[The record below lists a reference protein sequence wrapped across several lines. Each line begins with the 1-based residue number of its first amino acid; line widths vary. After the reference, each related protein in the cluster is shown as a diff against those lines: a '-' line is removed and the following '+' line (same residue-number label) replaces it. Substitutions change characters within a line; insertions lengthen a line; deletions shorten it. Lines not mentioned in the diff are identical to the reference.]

1 MLLRVRLAGIV
12 TQSDLPVYTGKHAHG
27 VMGKTI
33 NISMAKLFSQGLLM
47 FSLMTGLSAAVA
59 GEESGPIAMLRA
71 MTEQLMEI
79 ADHRPEILDDPLE
92 LRIIANEVVLPHV
105 DFTMLSRWVLGK
117 HWRSATVAQQEA
129 FITEFR
135 ELLLGIYLRSV
146 SAYKDN
152 TIQFLPVREGIQGN
166 QVVVHAL
173 VEQKNGPVAH
183 AAFRLHRMGSEWL
196 IFDVIVEGISLVNSH
211 RSTFSREIHNYGIDK
226 LIERLRL
233 KNESNAG
240 QRVAGGG

>member
-1 MLLRVRLAGIV
+1 M
-12 TQSDLPVYTGKHAHG
+12 PKP
-27 VMGKTI
+27 
-33 NISMAKLFSQGLLM
+33 FFQGLLI
-47 FSLMTGLSAAVA
+47 FSLLTGLSAAVA
-59 GEESGPIAMLRA
+59 GEEGDPIAMLRA

-79 ADHRPEILDDPLE
+79 AGRRPEILDDPVE
-92 LRIIANEVVLPHV
+92 LRIVANEVVLPHV

-117 HWRSATVAQQEA
+117 HWRGATAAQREA
-129 FITEFR
+129 FISEFR
-135 ELLLGIYLRSV
+135 ELLLGTYLRSV

-152 TIQFLPVREGIQGN
+152 TIQFLPLREGIEGMQGN

-173 VEQKNGPVAH
+173 VERKNGPVAH
-183 AAFRLHRMGSEWL
+183 AAFRLHRMGGEWL
-196 IFDVIVEGISLVNSH
+196 IFDVIVEGISLVTTH

-240 QRVAGGG
+240 QQVAGAG